1 MDLFDKARSSGL
13 LRHLGILHDMVIAA
27 AAFFLAYVTAIGW
40 TAASTDP
47 VVYQRTLAFVAAA
60 AVIFFFVFSLQRGSW
75 RYVSIPEFLTII
87 KASVVTSV
95 LFTFGSFLV
104 SRG

>member
-1 MDLFDKARSSGL
+1 MDLFEKARSRGL

-40 TAASTDP
+40 TAASTDAT
-47 VVYQRTLAFVAAA
+47 VYHKTLIFVAAA
-60 AVIFFFVFSLQRGSW
+60 GVIFFFVFSLQRGSW

-87 KASVVTSV
+87 KASLVTSI
-95 LFTFGSFLV
+95 LYTFGSFLV
-104 SRG
+104 